1 MLSLFR
7 VNFNSLSL
15 QINRSDQLDDGKI
28 VEEGSSIE
36 LGVNGNA
43 RNISLNVGVELD
55 IVVDVPF
62 SKTDTQLLSAV
73 SVLQN
78 LKVN

>member
-1 MLSLFR
+1 M
-7 VNFNSLSL
+7 NFNSLSL

-36 LGVNGNA
+36 LGVNGDA

-62 SKTDTQLLSAV
+62 SKTDTQLLSTV
-73 SVLQN
+73 SV
-78 LKVN
+78 